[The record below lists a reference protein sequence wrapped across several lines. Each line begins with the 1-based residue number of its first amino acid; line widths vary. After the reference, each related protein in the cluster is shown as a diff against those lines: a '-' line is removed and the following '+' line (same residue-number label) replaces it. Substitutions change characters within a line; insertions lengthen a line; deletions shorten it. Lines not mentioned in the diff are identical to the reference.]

1 MKKILLLLLFLNFSF
16 INAQIS
22 FEKGYFISNNGTKT
36 ECFIK
41 NLDWKNNPTEFKYKI
56 EFSYSEFKT
65 ENIANVQE
73 FGIDNDVTFKRF
85 KIKIDRSSND
95 LKKITTNKNPVWN
108 EETIFLKTLV
118 KGDATLYSYSD
129 ENINRYFY
137 DTKVVPTEQ
146 LIYVKYS
153 QSDDNEG
160 AIKLNE
166 NNEYKQ
172 QLFKNVSSANTSEND
187 ILKLSYKKSDLIK
200 YFIKYNNIAPSTT
213 GDKEAKINKG
223 RFLVKITPAISMV
236 SLTAKNEIA
245 TQNNVKLDNKVTF
258 KFGGEAEYI
267 LPYNKNKWSIFINPS
282 YQKYQDEK
290 TYMIPSGFITNPET
304 EANVK
309 AKYTSIQVP
318 IGVRHYIFLNA
329 TSKIFVNAAYAVDIA
344 SNTEIN
350 YTIISNNTKTDY
362 KSKSGANFAFGLGYN
377 FKNKLSAEI
386 RLNTKKELM
395 RDYSNYSAQ
404 YNAIDFI
411 LGYSIF

>member
-1 MKKILLLLLFLNFSF
+1 M
-16 INAQIS
+16 NAQIS
-22 FEKGYFISNNGTKT
+22 FEKGYFISNSGTKT

-41 NLDWKNNPTEFKYKI
+41 NLDWKNNPTDFKYKMQ
-56 EFSYSEFKT
+56 FNDSEFKT
-65 ENIANVQE
+65 ENITNVQE
-73 FGIDNDVTFKRF
+73 FGIDNNISFKRF

-108 EETIFLKTLV
+108 EEVIFLKTLV
-118 KGDATLYSYSD
+118 KGDATLYSYTD

-137 DTKVVPTEQ
+137 DTKTIPTEQ
-146 LIYVKYS
+146 LIYVQYS
-153 QSDDNEG
+153 QSDDSEG

-172 QLFKNVSSANTSEND
+172 QLFKNVLSPGTSEND

-200 YFIKYNNIAPSTT
+200 YFTKYNNIEPGIISNEET
-213 GDKEAKINKG
+213 KINKG
-223 RFLVKITPAISMV
+223 HFLVKITPGVSMV
-236 SLTAKNEIA
+236 SLNAKNEIT
-245 TQNNVKLDNKVTF
+245 TQNNVELDNKITF
-258 KFGGEAEYI
+258 KFGAEAEYI
-267 LPYNKNKWSIFINPS
+267 LPYNKNKWSVFINPS

-304 EANVK
+304 ESNVK
-309 AKYTSIQVP
+309 AKYSSIQVP
-318 IGVRHYIFLNA
+318 IGVRHYMFINP
-329 TSKIFVNAAYAVDIA
+329 TSKIFINAAYAVDIA

-377 FKNKLSAEI
+377 FKNKLSAEL

-395 RDYSNYSAQ
+395 RDYTYYSAK
-404 YNAIDFI
+404 YSAIDFI
-411 LGYSIF
+411 FAYTIF